1 MAGCVHSR
9 SGGTRE
15 DELSL
20 RLTRINLVPRK
31 IPKTRLQLPL
41 VDEARGATFE
51 QYARVGRHRQRDAR
65 ISFNIQ
71 NTPRLPAR
79 GFRFPAALR
88 PLNEHSTLATK
99 SAFELAIC
107 KPWNV

>member
-9 SGGTRE
+9 SGGTRK

-41 VDEARGATFE
+41 INKARDPAVE
-51 QYARVGRHRQRDAR
+51 QYTWIGRHRQRDAR

-71 NTPRLPAR
+71 DTPRLPTR
-79 GFRFPAALR
+79 GFRFPATLR
-88 PLNEHSTLATK
+88 PLNEHATLAAK
-99 SAFELAIC
+99 SAFELAIR